1 MNDITSASSNSAPA
15 KRPDA
20 ATYMGLF
27 TDDQTRC
34 APGALMANN
43 SRLAYLVHLKELI
56 LAFEVRAKA
65 SEPITLLKR
74 RPDLL
79 ALTLDDK
86 TTRKILPKVRLVLGL
101 LESRAQEALTAK
113 QSLQPTVAKGVYNAN
128 VPFHYAWESIKA
140 TLAAKN
146 LLLLDVLNSPDAGY
160 PAFIFDNLALAT
172 LRSATLLS
180 NGCAPQ
186 LQALLLSQKSQ
197 DNLTLVSIDTTQK
210 LTKALGLT
218 RRELRKLLAVDAVG
232 EGNTTVKGSAYV
244 ASAAAASSAVHGATF
259 INNAG
264 TPLYLSESQSAQPS
278 AKKTVAITGL
288 TDAHLDRMLRI
299 LRVQRALGLSAAECD
314 GLVMAA
320 LRAEGQQADYHLTGN
335 TLRALGQFRHLQQ
348 KYQVTPWQYAALID
362 AISPY
367 ATDRQASFYDQL
379 FAPAN
384 NDEIKPAAPIL
395 SLDDSEFDPLA
406 TSGDDGLTVKQ
417 LCLALNLDD
426 ALLRV
431 ILGWV
436 TTAQGLAKPTRSL
449 AVVSAC
455 YRIVALARVFGT
467 STQQGLCLLELLMD
481 EQPIY
486 RQQLAGKPSLLGETG
501 QADIVDVI
509 TGVTQAMEWVQQQGM
524 DTQRLARLLSQ
535 QVPYLSSA
543 WENAFRTDTTQSLD
557 ALHEAL
563 RNALGLEAK
572 DLVEPLLRWAKIDP
586 QALTDRIKAI
596 AQQCPKG
603 STALSCFTA
612 SDYLQW
618 STLQRHSD
626 VMKLFNLSAKMLMQV
641 SLNPGWFALKGK
653 KKNTWRPLD
662 LTTVYQFSRYKALLA
677 GLAPG
682 QGEPDVLKYLA
693 EFDTETGGPLEGT
706 RGNNAWSALERLLG
720 QPSGALTALAGTAP
734 PSTLQELDRLLR
746 LLEQAKKHHLAV
758 DTLLELG
765 TLPKA
770 KDYAPFEQAAIAL
783 RKGCSNKQRKALDA
797 QLSIAWRDALMQW
810 MIVHWAPKDV
820 ARDWVISPQ
829 TLADYLLIDLQ
840 VSHEPL
846 TTRTLSATA
855 SLQRYLHQIHSH
867 LENGYRNT
875 EITRDEHDEWE
886 NFSSSYERWKLR
898 KDAQNEPQ
906 NFIDPTRRQR
916 KTTAFKDLET
926 ALSQGKCTEDE
937 VNIAMLDYLS
947 SFEKVSNIQPISV
960 YANGTSPLKDIYHFI
975 GKTNVE
981 PTEYYWRTLDMSKR
995 DKKDATSAPSMLAW
1009 SEWEKITF
1017 TVNGQMA
1024 VTPLP
1029 KASKYVKGKGS
1040 DEEEKANERAFDAT
1054 QERITEDQRG
1064 YIDLVRPVVI
1074 AGRRYAVWVERDN
1087 SAIPMGDDSKAS
1099 DYYALRVCFSYQQTD
1114 GMWTPTN
1121 ELLCLDGHDDK
1132 GKFEFKLSEN
1142 KYLKT
1147 KEFKPGLMVM
1157 VNIEGDRLD
1166 DPWLT
1171 VLLFNASSRA
1181 IKDDNYFIVMKDLL
1195 LLESKSL
1202 DIDNEKKP
1210 IQENLAKNWF
1220 DLFNDP
1226 RTVQHPYKGPL
1237 IELQPKDNTKKQ
1249 LSWLTASKQDTL
1261 TEKYGIPSLGT
1272 IDIKAPLSND
1282 QKHINISAE
1291 MQDTWLP
1298 ATLFISEPFTVIRYD
1313 HEDQL
1318 KNKGEKIATIT
1329 IELHE
1334 IAGNTKQYKLITKAT
1349 FLSKSC
1355 YKSNEIRLYIS
1366 KLPTDTRDTRDTLFT
1381 ARYTT
1386 LTVFSLESTLAQQEL
1401 HETIDKEIA
1410 QKLHTINYL
1419 KYSIHNP
1426 ATNHSVLSSAELITK
1441 SYKQTAFSRLRSKLT
1456 ISPSNAPHAT
1466 WTLPKEDLQR
1476 LKTPALSQLNTLP
1489 SQNPTLFNSL
1499 KQALLKT
1506 RYTTLPE
1513 YYSQLGISE
1522 NTNDQGR
1529 LAYGEAIARAR
1540 KSTLS
1545 SAADAITAFISKEVE
1560 EIKQADSAL
1569 PENLLKAALR
1579 LRHYHPESCL
1589 RILLYLDPTHIMVFE
1604 DVLLK
1609 NDQSQALCQ
1618 YPINRDITEL
1628 TLKLE
1633 VFDEAFDDESL
1644 ASVQEVYTLVSKR
1657 DDSVPSVFIRR
1668 NDQQALYLDLSEAN
1682 EKAVTEHK
1690 LSVQSLRLNTLF
1702 GKQLVALATQSF
1714 EQALSWKAQ
1723 HLTEPRLEPGS
1734 SATTVDFRSANGLY
1748 FWELFFH
1755 VPFLIAWLQR
1765 QNREYRLA
1773 WHSCTRHLF
1782 DPYRTWVP
1790 DDDNPPRHWLTEPL
1804 LDLNTYA
1811 TADKLNDPYLLAYA
1825 EPERYR
1831 KALHL
1836 FVVENWQRQ
1845 GDDQYRML
1853 NPDSLVEAA
1862 LCYDKALRLIGV
1874 LPENLSSAPTQAPSL
1889 ADACTDA
1896 FTPPLNN
1903 KLVEL
1908 RNLLRNRLFNL
1919 RHGLTLDGKP
1929 ASIMLDPNVIG
1940 LLALGHGNAEQDQSS
1955 TVTVARVVPPC
1966 RYEEVRKC
1974 AGEAVLQLIELGQT
1988 QLRLYES
1995 EAAQKLALASKK
2007 HIIKLLEFPCRLQ
2020 EQALELAKRERDT
2033 VMASQQMVLK
2043 KQAYYQGLVNEGIT
2057 ELETAAMALG
2067 GVAQGCYATSIPF
2080 QYKAGILDTIPKI
2093 FGMAFGNAQPN
2104 QGMARMAI
2112 TFEALGKI
2120 SELVGD
2126 DLRLRAGYQLRSQQW
2141 QFEAD
2146 QASFEL
2152 KVIDKQLREGD
2163 IRVRAASI
2171 AMEEART
2178 RLAAHRTEHEIMTSV
2193 FTSYPTY
2200 LWLIGRM
2207 ADIYSSAYDATLSL
2221 CLMAESCLQ
2230 YELGDFSTTW
2240 IRTDSWLDNWR
2251 GMLAG
2256 EALER
2261 DLMEM
2266 DLAAIR
2272 ENHRPLDIHAE
2283 LSLVKDLGFS
2293 KETLQK
2299 ALEKDEILFE
2309 LAPHHFDKH
2318 FPGHYMRRIEHIFLT
2333 FTYRKGTVPTSP
2345 SGMLYQ
2351 TANRVLLKDD
2361 SDGANY
2367 LYGVEGGNPKN
2378 VLLNLN
2384 PGQKIA
2390 IWATK
2395 KEFISYDLQPSIPDK
2410 SRYQPFEGTGLL
2422 SSWRLEF
2429 PRGAKN
2435 NSSLLEGDTCKL
2447 EDIKVHVIYSALDGS
2462 ADFRKAV
2469 KTLLQQTG
2477 VNVADIPA
2485 STKNPSGTTENP
2497 SETTGNAHNAIV
2509 SAKKAEQVAIAAMLA
2524 AEAAAAAPALTASVA
2539 AGEKL
2544 KATQAVTAAQN
2555 AAKAATTAREKTEA
2569 ASASGKVNEA
2579 NTEATKAET
2588 ARDEALKAA
2597 ADAVAASLA
2606 AQGLEIQR
2614 RASAL
2619 AEAMKADQEAAA
2631 WSQAAQDD
2639 ANADALKATEAA
2651 DQLATANTA
2660 ATEAKTAAS
2669 KAKTAREKADNAT
2682 TADDA
2687 EKAAVEAKSAAD
2699 EAKAAAKKAADAR
2712 KEAED
2717 AYRLK
2722 KDQEADLIT
2731 KKIAYLEKN
2740 MNKEIR
2746 IPRWTGNGNAYY
2758 TRGTLISID
2767 KKNNTFTLKSEV
2779 NNESYTLPI
2788 TDVPLD

>member
-20 ATYMGLF
+20 TTYMGLF

-65 SEPITLLKR
+65 SASITLLKR

-146 LLLLDVLNSPDAGY
+146 LLILDVLSSPDAGH
-160 PAFIFDNLALAT
+160 PAFIFDNLALAA

-180 NGCAPQ
+180 NGFASQ
-186 LQALLLSQKSQ
+186 LQALLLSKKSQ
-197 DNLTLVSIDTTQK
+197 DDLTLASTDTTQK

-218 RRELRKLLAVDAVG
+218 RRELRKLLAVNAVG
-232 EGNTTVKGSAYV
+232 KGNTSVNRSAYV
-244 ASAAAASSAVHGATF
+244 ASAAVASSAVHGATF

-264 TPLYLSESQSAQPS
+264 TPLYLSESPS
-278 AKKTVAITGL
+278 AEKTVAITGL
-288 TDAHLDRMLRI
+288 TEAHLDRMLRI
-299 LRVQRALGLSAAECD
+299 LRVQRALGLNAAECD

-320 LRAEGQQADYHLTGN
+320 LRAEGQQADYQLTEN

-384 NDEIKPAAPIL
+384 SDETKPAAPVL
-395 SLDDSEFDPLA
+395 SLDDSAFDPLA

-417 LCLALNLDD
+417 LSLALNLDD

-486 RQQLAGKPSLLGETG
+486 RQQLAGKPSLLAKTG

-535 QVPYLSSA
+535 QVPYLSNA
-543 WENAFRTDTTQSLD
+543 WENAFKPNTTQSLD
-557 ALHEAL
+557 TLHEAL

-572 DLVEPLLRWAKIDP
+572 NLVEPLLRWAKIDP
-586 QALTDRIKAI
+586 QTLTDSIKAI
-596 AQQCPKG
+596 ALQRAKG

-626 VMKLFNLSAKMLMQV
+626 VVKLFNLSAKMLMQV
-641 SLNPGWFALKGK
+641 SLTPGRFALKGK
-653 KKNTWRPLD
+653 TKNTCRPLD
-662 LTTVYQFSRYKALLA
+662 LTTVYQFSCYKALLA

-693 EFDTETGGPLEGT
+693 EFDTEAGGPQEGT
-706 RGNNAWSALERLLG
+706 QGNNAWSALERLLG

-746 LLEQAKKHHLAV
+746 LLEQAKKHNLAV

-875 EITRDEHDEWE
+875 EITREEHDEWE

-926 ALSQGKCTEDE
+926 ALSQGKCTEDD

-981 PTEYYWRTLDMSKR
+981 PTEYYWRTLDMSER
-995 DKKDATSAPSMLAW
+995 DKKDAPSAPSMLAW
-1009 SEWEKITF
+1009 SEWEKITL

-1029 KASKYVKGKGS
+1029 EAKKYVKGNGTV
-1040 DEEEKANERAFDAT
+1040 EEEKAKERASDAV
-1054 QERITEDQRG
+1054 QKRIAEDKRD

-1074 AGRRYAVWVERDN
+1074 AGRRYAVWVERDTT
-1087 SAIPMGDDSKAS
+1087 AIPDKDNKPSR
-1099 DYYALRVCFSYQQTD
+1099 YYALRVCFSYQQTD

-1132 GKFEFKLSEN
+1132 GKFEFELSKN

-1171 VLLFNASSRA
+1171 VLLFDASSRT
-1181 IKDDNYFIVMKDLL
+1181 ITDEKYFFVMKDLL

-1220 DLFNDP
+1220 DLFQDP
-1226 RTVQHPYKGPL
+1226 RTVQHPYTGPL
-1237 IELQPKDNTKKQ
+1237 IELQPKENTKNQ
-1249 LSWLTASKQDTL
+1249 LSWLTATKQDTL
-1261 TEKYGIPSLGT
+1261 TKKYGIPSLGT
-1272 IDIKAPLSND
+1272 IDIKAPLTND
-1282 QKHINISAE
+1282 QKYINISAE

-1298 ATLFISEPFTVIRYD
+1298 AKLFISAPFTVIRYD
-1313 HEDQL
+1313 YKDL
-1318 KNKGEKIATIT
+1318 YDKGEKIATIT

-1334 IAGNTKQYKLITKAT
+1334 IAGNTEQYKLIAKAT

-1355 YKSNEIRLYIS
+1355 YKSNKIILSIS
-1366 KLPTDTRDTRDTLFT
+1366 NPPTDTTHPT
-1381 ARYTT
+1381 YPTT
-1386 LTVFSLESTLAQQEL
+1386 LIAFSLESTLAQQEF
-1401 HETIDKEIA
+1401 HKTIDKKIA

-1419 KYSIHNP
+1419 EYDIYGP
-1426 ATNHSVLSSAELITK
+1426 AINNSVHSRAELITK
-1441 SYKQTAFSRLRSKLT
+1441 SYKQTVFSRLRSKLT
-1456 ISPSNAPHAT
+1456 ISPSNATHAT
-1466 WTLPKEDLQR
+1466 WTLPKEELQR

-1489 SQNPTLFNSL
+1489 SQDPTLFNSL

-1506 RYTTLPE
+1506 RYTTLSE
-1513 YYSQLGISE
+1513 YHSQLGTSE
-1522 NTNDQGR
+1522 STNDQGR

-1545 SAADAITAFISKEVE
+1545 SAADAITAFINKEVE
-1560 EIKQADSAL
+1560 EIKQADSTL
-1569 PENLLKAALR
+1569 PEDLLNAALR
-1579 LRHYHPESCL
+1579 LRHFHPESCL
-1589 RILLYLDPTHIMVFE
+1589 KILLYLDPTHIMVFE

-1644 ASVQEVYTLVSKR
+1644 ASVQEVYTLISER

-1682 EKAVTEHK
+1682 QKAVTEDK

-1714 EQALSWKAQ
+1714 QQALSWKAQ

-1755 VPFLIAWLQR
+1755 VPFLLAWLQR

-1782 DPYRTWVP
+1782 DPYRTWAP

-1811 TADKLNDPYLLAYA
+1811 TADKLNDPYRLAYA

-1889 ADACTDA
+1889 ADACTNA

-2057 ELETAAMALG
+2057 DLETASMALG
-2067 GVAQGCYATSIPF
+2067 GIAQGCYATSIPF
-2080 QYKAGILDTIPKI
+2080 QTTAGILDTIPKI
-2093 FGMAFGNAQPN
+2093 FGMAFGKAEPN
-2104 QGMARMAI
+2104 QGTARIAI
-2112 TFEALGKI
+2112 TFEMLGKI

-2126 DLRLRAGYQLRSQQW
+2126 DLRLRAEYQLRSQQW
-2141 QFEAD
+2141 QFEAE

-2221 CLMAESCLQ
+2221 CLLAETCLQ
-2230 YELGDFSTTW
+2230 YELGEFSKTW

-2272 ENHRPLDIHAE
+2272 ENHRPLNIHAE
-2283 LSLVKDLGFS
+2283 LSLVKDLGYS
-2293 KETLQK
+2293 EETLQK
-2299 ALEKDEILFE
+2299 ALKTDVILFD
-2309 LAPHHFDKH
+2309 LASRHFDNH
-2318 FPGHYMRRIEHIFLT
+2318 YPGHYMRRIERIWLT
-2333 FTYRKGTVPTSP
+2333 FSYNGVSKPISP

-2351 TANRVLLKDD
+2351 TSNKVLLKDD
-2361 SDGANY
+2361 LDGAEH
-2367 LYGVEGGNPKN
+2367 LYDTNKGDPKKVKLDLRPN
-2378 VLLNLN
+2378 
-2384 PGQKIA
+2384 QKVA
-2390 IWATK
+2390 IWSH
-2395 KEFISYDLQPSIPDK
+2395 KEEFTNYDLQPSMPDE

-2422 SSWRLEF
+2422 SSWKLEF
-2429 PRGAKN
+2429 PDGAKN
-2435 NSSLLEGDTCKL
+2435 NPSFFVGDDCKL
-2447 EDIKVHVIYSALDGS
+2447 EDINVHVIYSALDGS
-2462 ADFRKAV
+2462 ADFRKDV
-2469 KTLLQQTG
+2469 KKLLQETF
-2477 VNVADIPA
+2477 PA
-2485 STKNPSGTTENP
+2485 STKNPSGT
-2497 SETTGNAHNAIV
+2497 
-2509 SAKKAEQVAIAAMLA
+2509 
-2524 AEAAAAAPALTASVA
+2524 
-2539 AGEKL
+2539 
-2544 KATQAVTAAQN
+2544 
-2555 AAKAATTAREKTEA
+2555 
-2569 ASASGKVNEA
+2569 
-2579 NTEATKAET
+2579 
-2588 ARDEALKAA
+2588 
-2597 ADAVAASLA
+2597 
-2606 AQGLEIQR
+2606 
-2614 RASAL
+2614 
-2619 AEAMKADQEAAA
+2619 
-2631 WSQAAQDD
+2631 
-2639 ANADALKATEAA
+2639 
-2651 DQLATANTA
+2651 
-2660 ATEAKTAAS
+2660 
-2669 KAKTAREKADNAT
+2669 
-2682 TADDA
+2682 
-2687 EKAAVEAKSAAD
+2687 
-2699 EAKAAAKKAADAR
+2699 
-2712 KEAED
+2712 
-2717 AYRLK
+2717 
-2722 KDQEADLIT
+2722 
-2731 KKIAYLEKN
+2731 KIAYLEKN

-2746 IPRWTGNGNAYY
+2746 ITRWTGNGNAYY
-2758 TRGTLISID
+2758 DRGTLINID

-2779 NNESYTLPI
+2779 YDESYTFPI
-2788 TDVPLD
+2788 TDAPLN